1 MNTGDSMKPL
11 FIYFVRHGQTV
22 FNVEEVVQGH
32 NDSPLTA
39 LGRYQA
45 SCTGIGLRGTVFAAA
60 YCGDL
65 ERQYDTGRL
74 VLQCSGNGDIKLQQY
89 PYFREMCYGVFQG
102 KHYIDMLNPL
112 FESINTPYGGFEI
125 LEQHF
130 TATEI
135 SQRVALMDPSVETV
149 EQVRERM
156 LKGIDMI
163 IEQNPEGGNVLIS
176 TSSVAIDDTFG
187 ALFPE
192 FYRGGLIHNASIC
205 IIRYEDG
212 RFHLEKY
219 NDISYRMAGER
230 FFSNAETTK

>member
-1 MNTGDSMKPL
+1 MNPL

-22 FNVEEVVQGH
+22 FNVEEIVQGH

-45 SCTGIGLRGTVFAAA
+45 SCTGIGLAGTVFNAA

-74 VLQCSGNGDIKLQQY
+74 VLKYSGNDDVELQQY

-102 KHYIDMLNPL
+102 RHYIEMLDPL
-112 FESINTPYGGFEI
+112 FKSINTPYGGFEV

-149 EQVRERM
+149 EQVRKRM
-156 LKGIDMI
+156 LEGIDMI
-163 IEQNPEGGNVLIS
+163 IRQNPEGGNVLIS
-176 TSSVAIDDTFG
+176 TSSVAIDDTIG
-187 ALFPE
+187 ALFPD
-192 FYRGGLIHNASIC
+192 FYRGGLIRNASIC
-205 IIRYEDG
+205 LIRYQDG
-212 RFHLEKY
+212 KFHLEKF
-219 NDISYRMAGER
+219 NDISPRETGER
-230 FFSNAETTK
+230 FFSLEGSPD